1 MARNVDTTQQEE
13 GKGAQGGDKA
23 FRDQWPLPEGAQ
35 PVRPGGA
42 ERDPVE
48 EASEESFPASDPPA
62 FTPAKIG

>member
-1 MARNVDTTQQEE
+1 MARNVDTTKQKDDED
-13 GKGAQGGDKA
+13 AQGGDKA
-23 FRDQWPLPEGAQ
+23 FRDKFPLPEGARPVQ
-35 PVRPGGA
+35 PGRA